1 MQPVP
6 SSCPVCESQD
16 GYSCTAQGFGSR
28 DATLF
33 DCEVCGQFAV
43 SRSALEDRNLRGSGW
58 TKVRRAALSHN
69 LRVSMGSTSEIRLL
83 TTYDLE
89 GFLENDI
96 RLPTP
101 AAQAINIIRFIGD
114 RVSLDGSPIKT
125 LGPDFSA
132 TIGSPDR
139 KFAMSLI
146 QQLEERG
153 FVTGIDTST
162 LQSRAYRDV
171 SLTLSGWQEYEE
183 EQAGRTAGKYG
194 FIALKFDDPV
204 LDPLLRDHV
213 KPAIKKLG
221 YDAYD
226 MRDVAEAGIINNI
239 MRVRIRDCAFV
250 IADLT
255 HENAGS
261 YWEAGYAEGL
271 GKPVLY
277 ICEKSIFELK
287 KTHFDTN
294 HCTTVL
300 WDTGGIEPFVEN
312 LIATLR
318 RSLAI

>member
-1 MQPVP
+1 MKPVP
-6 SSCPVCESQD
+6 SPCPVCESHD
-16 GYSCTAQGFGSR
+16 GFSCTAQRFGSK
-28 DATLF
+28 DATVF
-33 DCEVCGQFAV
+33 DCEVCGQFAI
-43 SRSALEDRNLRGSGW
+43 SRSALDDNCLRGSGW

-69 LRVSMGSTSEIRLL
+69 LRLSMGRTSEIRLL
-83 TTYDLE
+83 TTYDLD
-89 GFLENDI
+89 GFIQSDV

-101 AAQAINIIRFIGD
+101 AAQAINIIRYIGD
-114 RVSLDGSPIKT
+114 RVSLDGSPLRTIAA
-125 LGPDFSA
+125 DFSA
-132 TIGSPDR
+132 TVGSPDR
-139 KFAMSLI
+139 RFALSLVE
-146 QQLEERG
+146 QLDQRG
-153 FVTGIDTST
+153 FVTLVNTST
-162 LQSRAYRDV
+162 LQSRAYRDL
-171 SLTLSGWQEYEE
+171 SLTLPGWQQFEE
-183 EQAGRTAGKYG
+183 ERAGRTAGKYG

-204 LDPLLRDHV
+204 LDRLLRDHV
-213 KPAIKKLG
+213 KPAIQRLG

-226 MRDVAEAGIINNI
+226 MRDVAEAGIIDNI

-277 ICEKSIFELK
+277 ICERSKFEVK

-300 WDTGGIEPFVEN
+300 WDTAGVEPFVDN